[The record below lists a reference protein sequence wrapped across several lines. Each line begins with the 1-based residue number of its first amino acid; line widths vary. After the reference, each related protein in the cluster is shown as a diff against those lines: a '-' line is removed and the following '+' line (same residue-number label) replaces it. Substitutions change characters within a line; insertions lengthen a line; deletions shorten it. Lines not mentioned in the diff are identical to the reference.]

1 MALYLRVLGASPFR
15 HGTRVQ
21 SSGNPCSR
29 SHSRGVS
36 LRTPHSPAT
45 RVPRPED
52 LAPAAAVIWVASSV
66 GAARSSE
73 PWPDAGNTL
82 YATAF
87 LPDA

>member
-1 MALYLRVLGASPFR
+1 MRLPIYRITGTAIEFPMALYLRVLGASPFR
-15 HGTRVQ
+15 QGTRVQ

-45 RVPRPED
+45 
-52 LAPAAAVIWVASSV
+52 
-66 GAARSSE
+66 
-73 PWPDAGNTL
+73 
-82 YATAF
+82 AF